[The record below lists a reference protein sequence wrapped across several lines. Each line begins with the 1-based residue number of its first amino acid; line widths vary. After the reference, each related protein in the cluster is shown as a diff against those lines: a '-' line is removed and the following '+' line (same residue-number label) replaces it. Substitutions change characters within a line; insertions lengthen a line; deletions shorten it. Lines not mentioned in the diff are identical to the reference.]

1 MVLTVAGSRRTRH
14 AIVLRTALQD
24 ARATLYKARREDIEP
39 GQPVEITLRDAPIFT
54 GVVTA
59 VQRDYRH
66 VIIDARAAM
75 LHTMAT
81 ETVSAIMG
89 DSRKASEI
97 APEILGVDPRF
108 DGGTDIVLPRWG
120 CREGRLMRWAWE
132 SLMRTLSARMGQ
144 PIAWRY
150 DARADL
156 VIIEPNRDA
165 WEGVEPGIARRR
177 EGNTLIYDAVDV
189 QAGDALPSG
198 ELVEM
203 TTTLWKVRKRYTRA
217 HVVAA

>member
-1 MVLTVAGSRRTRH
+1 MVLTVAGSRRTLSTRH
-14 AIVLRTALQD
+14 RAAHRPAGCAGPRGLQSC
-24 ARATLYKARREDIEP
+24 KHREDIEP

-81 ETVSAIMG
+81 ETVSAING

-120 CREGRLMRWAWE
+120 CRDGRLMRWAWE
-132 SLMRTLSARMGQ
+132 SFMRTLSARMGQ
-144 PIAWRY
+144 PISWRY
-150 DARADL
+150 DARMDL
-156 VIIEPNRDA
+156 VIVEPNRDA
-165 WEGVEPGIARRR
+165 WVPAEPG
-177 EGNTLIYDAVDV
+177 E
-189 QAGDALPSG
+189 
-198 ELVEM
+198 
-203 TTTLWKVRKRYTRA
+203 
-217 HVVAA
+217 

>member
-24 ARATLYKARREDIEP
+24 ARATVYKAKREDIEP

-81 ETVSAIMG
+81 ETVSAING

-97 APEILGVDPRF
+97 APEILGVDPRASIAAPTSF
-108 DGGTDIVLPRWG
+108 
-120 CREGRLMRWAWE
+120 CR
-132 SLMRTLSARMGQ
+132 
-144 PIAWRY
+144 
-150 DARADL
+150 
-156 VIIEPNRDA
+156 
-165 WEGVEPGIARRR
+165 
-177 EGNTLIYDAVDV
+177 
-189 QAGDALPSG
+189 AG
-198 ELVEM
+198 
-203 TTTLWKVRKRYTRA
+203 
-217 HVVAA
+217 VAATGA

>member
-39 GQPVEITLRDAPIFT
+39 GQPVEITLRTAPVFT

-81 ETVSAIMG
+81 ETVSAING
-89 DSRKASEI
+89 DSSQ
-97 APEILGVDPRF
+97 GVRDRPLRYSVWIHGSTVGPTSF
-108 DGGTDIVLPRWG
+108 
-120 CREGRLMRWAWE
+120 CR
-132 SLMRTLSARMGQ
+132 
-144 PIAWRY
+144 
-150 DARADL
+150 
-156 VIIEPNRDA
+156 
-165 WEGVEPGIARRR
+165 
-177 EGNTLIYDAVDV
+177 
-189 QAGDALPSG
+189 AG
-198 ELVEM
+198 
-203 TTTLWKVRKRYTRA
+203 
-217 HVVAA
+217 VAATVA